1 MDLQRIE
8 IKFYLEDE
16 SSISA
21 EDAFRVFNAWIP
33 ETSGETLV
41 DVADYSHV
49 PDGPGTLLVGH
60 EQNYALDRTDRR
72 FGLYCSRKREVDGE
86 IEDRLRS
93 VLVTALQACRR
104 LERESEFAGKLRF
117 RGDELLLTVNDRLN
131 APNTEETAA
140 VLEPHFRSVLGSM
153 YTGAEVSIA
162 RDPDPGQRFNLRVK
176 VAGDFDV
183 DTLLENVRRA

>member
-33 ETSGETLV
+33 ETSDETLV

-49 PDGPGTLLVGH
+49 PDGPLTLLVGH
-60 EQNYALDRTDRR
+60 EHNYALDSTDRR
-72 FGLYCSRKREVDGE
+72 FGLYCSRKREIDGE
-86 IEDRLRS
+86 LEDRLRS
-93 VLVTALQACRR
+93 ALVTTLQACRR
-104 LERESEFAGKLRF
+104 LELESEFAGRVRF
-117 RGDELLLTVNDRLN
+117 RGDELLLTVNDRLK
-131 APNTEETAA
+131 APNTEETASA
-140 VLEPHFRSVLGSM
+140 LEPHLRSVLGYM
-153 YTGAEVSIA
+153 YTGAEVSID
-162 RDPDPGQRFNLRVK
+162 RDPDPRQRFNLRVK
-176 VAGDFDV
+176 VVGNFDV

>member
-16 SSISA
+16 TSISA

-49 PDGPGTLLVGH
+49 PDGPSTLLVGH
-60 EQNYALDRTDRR
+60 EHNYALDSTDRR
-72 FGLYCSRKREVDGE
+72 FGLYCSRKRKIDGE
-86 IEDRLRS
+86 LEDRFRS
-93 VLVTALQACRR
+93 ALVATLQACRR
-104 LERESEFAGKLRF
+104 LERESEFAGKVRF

-131 APNTEETAA
+131 APNTEETASA
-140 VLEPHFRSVLGSM
+140 LEPHLRSVLGSM
-153 YTGAEVSIA
+153 YRGAEVSID

-183 DTLLENVRRA
+183 ATLLENVRPA